1 MLCYNILTDDAMPSP
16 IARRQQRPHLPQ
28 PQAFPTPGHDH
39 GVCAASALAAAE
51 SLCQTRG
58 ARLTAVRRK
67 ILGLIWQS
75 HTPVGAYDLLARL
88 NRGGGKVAPITVY
101 RALDFLMAQGLA
113 HRIASLNAYMGCA
126 HVGRRGVGHDHAAQF
141 LICTGCG
148 SAAELESP
156 ALRRALARAVKGRGF
171 LIDQQIVE
179 ISGLCPH
186 CRDA

>member
-1 MLCYNILTDDAMPSP
+1 MLCYNSLSDDTMPSP
-16 IARRQQRPHLPQ
+16 PAPRPQRRR
-28 PQAFPTPGHDH
+28 AFLKPDHDH

-58 ARLTAVRRK
+58 VRLTTVRRK

-75 HTPVGAYDLLARL
+75 HAPVGAYDLLARL

-101 RALDFLMAQGLA
+101 RALDFLMAQGLV
-113 HRIASLNAYMGCA
+113 HRIASLNAYIGCA
-126 HVGRRGVGHDHAAQF
+126 HVDSKKAGHDHAAQF
-141 LICTGCG
+141 LICKGCG

-156 ALRRALARAVKGRGF
+156 ALRRALARAVSGRGF
-171 LIDQQIVE
+171 TIDQQIVE

-186 CRDA
+186 CKGA